1 MKSKVPTL
9 PRKFLLLGFSK
20 GILSLNCGECDL
32 SLRVAAENILME
44 LEFLEIAI
52 SIKLISTNFR
62 SCVNSYSAEENTNGH
77 T

>member
-1 MKSKVPTL
+1 
-9 PRKFLLLGFSK
+9 
-20 GILSLNCGECDL
+20 
-32 SLRVAAENILME
+32 ME